1 MRTVTVKTWLTR
13 CLVGGLLASSPALA
27 QDDDDPY
34 AYPED
39 EPGPTQQQIDEE
51 EAAEY
56 RRRFTDQAEE
66 FRRVSEQEGEDGDF
80 KALAGMDDP
89 NKGFAVELLAGALLL
104 SSPQGR
110 FANTT
115 VGLGVRATWEYGRIL
130 NIEPLREALWADVRW
145 TFGGESDGTQF
156 IKAGYTYHYFTI
168 APAYE
173 LKFGKSDFGVFG
185 QVGGGISYVTT
196 YVSVDNKETQVNG
209 IKPVMQYGLGLRGR
223 PKLTSDGSLRLAL
236 RLEAIGFRR
245 GYLNDFFL
253 GGSVGVAF

>member
-13 CLVGGLLASSPALA
+13 CLVGGLLTSAPALA
-27 QDDDDPY
+27 QDDDPY
-34 AYPED
+34 AYPEE
-39 EPGPTQQQIDEE
+39 EPGPTQEQIDEE

-56 RRRFTDQAEE
+56 RRRYTDQAEE

-80 KALAGMDDP
+80 KELAGLDDP

-110 FANTT
+110 FADTT

-130 NIEPLREALWADVRW
+130 NIEPLREALWADIRW
-145 TFGGESDGTQF
+145 TFGGQSDGTKF
-156 IKAGYTYHYFTI
+156 IKGSSTYHYFTI

-185 QVGGGISYVTT
+185 QVGGGISYMSTSIT
-196 YVSVDNKETQVNG
+196 VDTKETEVTG
-209 IKPVMQYGLGLRGR
+209 VKPVIQYGLGLRGR
-223 PKLTSDGSLRLAL
+223 PRLTSDGNLRLAL
-236 RLEAIGFRR
+236 RLEAIGYRR